1 MRLGPGLLVTAA
13 FIGPGTITTA
23 SVAGANFGFKLI
35 WTLLFS
41 VIATILLQSMAAR
54 LGVATGQDLAQALRA
69 NIQTPLF
76 KLLAIFLVISA
87 IGVGSAAYEA
97 GNLSGASMGLIGIFP
112 NVNPQIWTPLIAFLS
127 AGLLYSG
134 KHKVVENALIVLVI
148 LMSLVFISTLIMASP
163 SLGDIL
169 SGFTPSLPEGSIT
182 TVLALVGTTIVPYNL
197 FLHSGVLAAKHD
209 SKSDLQKVIKQTNV
223 DTGLSITLGGVITLA
238 ILSTASVAFYG
249 TNAGQISAAN
259 MAVQL
264 EPLLGDAAHYFFAIG
279 LFAAGL
285 TSAIT
290 APLAGAYAV
299 CGMLGWSNDMASTRF
314 KSVAIII
321 LLFGAAV
328 ASLGL
333 DPVAVIIFAQAANG
347 LLLPVITIYLV
358 WLVNQKSVM
367 GQFTNSIFLN
377 LITLPVLILIFGLSS
392 YKLIGLI
399 FN

>member
-23 SVAGANFGFKLI
+23 SVAGANFGFALI

-69 NIQTPLF
+69 HIKTPLF
-76 KLLAIFLVISA
+76 KSLAIFLVISA

-97 GNLSGASMGLIGIFP
+97 GNLSGASMGLIEIFP
-112 NVNPQIWTPLIAFLS
+112 YVNAQLWTPLIAFLS
-127 AGLLYSG
+127 AALLYSG
-134 KHKVVENALIVLVI
+134 KHKVVENALILLVI
-148 LMSLVFISTLIMASP
+148 LMSLVFISTLVMAAP
-163 SLGDIL
+163 SLSDVL
-169 SGFTPSLPEGSIT
+169 AGFIPSMPEGSIT

-197 FLHSGVLAAKHD
+197 FLHSGVLAARHD
-209 SKSDLQKVIKQTNV
+209 SKSDKQKVIKQTNV
-223 DTGLSITLGGVITLA
+223 DTGVSITLGGVITLA

-249 TNAGQISAAN
+249 TDAGQISAAN

-299 CGMLGWSNDMASTRF
+299 CGMLGWSNKMDNTRF
-314 KSVAIII
+314 KSVAIVI

-347 LLLPVITIYLV
+347 LLLPIVTTYLV
-358 WLVNQKSVM
+358 WLVNQKTVM
-367 GQFTNSIFLN
+367 GKYTNSMLVN
-377 LITLPVLILIFGLSS
+377 LLILPVLVLIFGLSG
-392 YKLIGLI
+392 YKLFSLI
-399 FN
+399 F

>member
-13 FIGPGTITTA
+13 FIGPGTITSA
-23 SVAGANFGFKLI
+23 SIAGANFGFALI

-54 LGVATGQDLAQALRA
+54 LGVATGQDLAQALRTH
-69 NIQTPLF
+69 IQTPLF
-76 KLLAIFLVISA
+76 KKLAAFLVISA

-97 GNLSGASMGLIGIFP
+97 GNLSGASMGLIEIFP
-112 NVNPQIWTPLIAFLS
+112 QVHAQVWTPLIAIFS
-127 AGLLYSG
+127 AALLYSG
-134 KHKVVENALIVLVI
+134 KHKVVETALIFLVI
-148 LMSLVFISTLIMASP
+148 LMSLVFISTLIMAAPPITQVLAGFVP
-163 SLGDIL
+163 SIPD
-169 SGFTPSLPEGSIT
+169 GSIT
-182 TVLALVGTTIVPYNL
+182 TVLALIGTTIVPYNL
-197 FLHSGVLAAKHD
+197 FLHSGVLAAQHD
-209 SKSDLQKVIKQTNV
+209 KQSDKRKVIKQTNL
-223 DTGLSITLGGVITLA
+223 DTGISITLGGVITLA

-249 TNAGQISAAN
+249 TDAGKVSAAN
-259 MAVQL
+259 MAMQL

-299 CGMLGWSNDMASTRF
+299 CGMIGWSNNMNSTHF
-314 KSVAIII
+314 KMVALII

-347 LLLPVITIYLV
+347 LLLPIVTTYLI

-367 GQFTNSIFLN
+367 GNYTNSTLVN
-377 LITLPVLILIFGLSS
+377 LLILPVLLLIFALSS
-392 YKLIGLI
+392 YKLFSLI
-399 FN
+399 F

>member
-23 SVAGANFGFKLI
+23 SVAGANFGFALI

-76 KLLAIFLVISA
+76 KSLAIFLVISA

-223 DTGLSITLGGVITLA
+223 DSGLSITLGGVITLA
-238 ILSTASVAFYG
+238 ILSTASVAFFG

-367 GQFTNSIFLN
+367 GKFTNSFILN
-377 LITLPVLILIFGLSS
+377 LVTLPVLMLIFGLSS

-399 FN
+399 F

>member
-23 SVAGANFGFKLI
+23 SVAGANFGFALI

-69 NIQTPLF
+69 HIETPLF
-76 KLLAIFLVISA
+76 KSLAIFLVISA

-97 GNLSGASMGLIGIFP
+97 GNLSGASMGLIEIFP
-112 NVNPQIWTPLIAFLS
+112 HVNAQLWTPLIAFLS
-127 AGLLYSG
+127 AVLLYSG
-134 KHKVVENALIVLVI
+134 KHKVVENALILLVI
-148 LMSLVFISTLIMASP
+148 LMSLVFISTLVMAAP
-163 SLGDIL
+163 SLSDVL
-169 SGFTPSLPEGSIT
+169 AGFIPSMPEGSIT

-197 FLHSGVLAAKHD
+197 FLHSGVLAARHD
-209 SKSDLQKVIKQTNV
+209 SKSDKQKVIKQTNV
-223 DTGLSITLGGVITLA
+223 DTGVSITLGGVITLA

-249 TNAGQISAAN
+249 TDAGQISAAN

-285 TSAIT
+285 TSAIS

-299 CGMLGWSNDMASTRF
+299 CGMLGWSNKMDNTRF
-314 KSVAIII
+314 KSVAIVI

-347 LLLPVITIYLV
+347 LLLPIVTTYLV

-367 GQFTNSIFLN
+367 GKYTNSMLVN
-377 LITLPVLILIFGLSS
+377 LLTLPVLVLIFGLSG
-392 YKLIGLI
+392 YKLFSLI
-399 FN
+399 F

>member
-23 SVAGANFGFKLI
+23 SVAGANFGFALI

-69 NIQTPLF
+69 HIETPLF
-76 KLLAIFLVISA
+76 KSLAIFLVISA

-97 GNLSGASMGLIGIFP
+97 GNLSGASMGLIEIFP
-112 NVNPQIWTPLIAFLS
+112 QVNAQLWTPLIAFLS
-127 AGLLYSG
+127 AVLLYSG
-134 KHKVVENALIVLVI
+134 KHKVVENALILLVI
-148 LMSLVFISTLIMASP
+148 LMSLVFISTLVMAAP
-163 SLGDIL
+163 SLSDVL
-169 SGFTPSLPEGSIT
+169 AGFIPSMPEGSVT

-197 FLHSGVLAAKHD
+197 FLHSGVLAARHD
-209 SKSDLQKVIKQTNV
+209 SESDKQKVIKETNI
-223 DTGLSITLGGVITLA
+223 DTGVSITLGGVITLA

-249 TNAGQISAAN
+249 TDAGQISAAN

-299 CGMLGWSNDMASTRF
+299 CGMLGWSNKMDNTRF
-314 KSVAIII
+314 KSVAIVI

-347 LLLPVITIYLV
+347 LLLPIVTAYLV
-358 WLVNQKSVM
+358 WLVNQKTVM
-367 GQFTNSIFLN
+367 GKYTNSVLVN
-377 LITLPVLILIFGLSS
+377 LFTLPVLVLIFGLSG
-392 YKLIGLI
+392 YKLFSLI
-399 FN
+399 F

>member
-23 SVAGANFGFKLI
+23 SVAGANFGFALI

-76 KLLAIFLVISA
+76 KSLAIFLVISA

-148 LMSLVFISTLIMASP
+148 LMSLVFISTLTMASP
-163 SLGDIL
+163 SLADIL
-169 SGFTPSLPEGSIT
+169 SGFMPSLPEGSIT

-209 SKSDLQKVIKQTNV
+209 SKSDLQNVIKQTNV

-249 TNAGQISAAN
+249 TNAGQISEAN

-367 GQFTNSIFLN
+367 GKFTNSFILN
-377 LITLPVLILIFGLSS
+377 LVTLPVLMLIFGLSS

-399 FN
+399 F

>member
-23 SVAGANFGFKLI
+23 SVAGANFGFALI

-54 LGVATGQDLAQALRA
+54 LGVTTGQDLAQALRA
-69 NIQTPLF
+69 HIETPLF
-76 KLLAIFLVISA
+76 KSLAIFLVISA

-97 GNLSGASMGLIGIFP
+97 GNLSGASMGLIEIFP
-112 NVNPQIWTPLIAFLS
+112 HVNAQLWTPLITFLS
-127 AGLLYSG
+127 AVLLYSG
-134 KHKVVENALIVLVI
+134 KHKVVENALILLVI
-148 LMSLVFISTLIMASP
+148 LMSLVFISTLVMAAP
-163 SLGDIL
+163 SLNDVL
-169 SGFTPSLPEGSIT
+169 AGFIPSMPEGSIT

-197 FLHSGVLAAKHD
+197 FLHSGVLAARHD
-209 SKSDLQKVIKQTNV
+209 SKSDKQKVIKQTNV
-223 DTGLSITLGGVITLA
+223 DTGVSITLGGVITLA

-249 TNAGQISAAN
+249 TDAGQISAAN

-264 EPLLGDAAHYFFAIG
+264 EPLLGDAAHYFFATG

-299 CGMLGWSNDMASTRF
+299 CGMLGWSNKMDNTRF
-314 KSVAIII
+314 KSVAIVI

-347 LLLPVITIYLV
+347 LLLPIVTTYLV
-358 WLVNQKSVM
+358 WLVNQSSVM
-367 GQFTNSIFLN
+367 GKYTNSMLVN
-377 LITLPVLILIFGLSS
+377 LLTLPVLVLIFGLSG
-392 YKLIGLI
+392 YKLFSLI
-399 FN
+399 F

>member
-23 SVAGANFGFKLI
+23 SVAGANFGFALI

-54 LGVATGQDLAQALRA
+54 LGVATGKDLAQALRA

-76 KLLAIFLVISA
+76 KSLAIFLVISA

-163 SLGDIL
+163 SLADIL

-223 DTGLSITLGGVITLA
+223 DTSLSITLGGVITLA

-367 GQFTNSIFLN
+367 GKFTNSFILN
-377 LITLPVLILIFGLSS
+377 LVTLPVLMLIFGLSS

-399 FN
+399 F

>member
-23 SVAGANFGFKLI
+23 SVAGANFGFALI

-54 LGVATGQDLAQALRA
+54 LGVATGKDLAQALRA

-76 KLLAIFLVISA
+76 KSLAIFLVISA

-367 GQFTNSIFLN
+367 GKFTNSFILN
-377 LITLPVLILIFGLSS
+377 LVTLPVLMLIFGLSS

-399 FN
+399 F

>member
-23 SVAGANFGFKLI
+23 SVAGANFGFALI

-69 NIQTPLF
+69 HIETPLF
-76 KLLAIFLVISA
+76 KSLAIFLVISA

-97 GNLSGASMGLIGIFP
+97 GNLSGASMGLIEIFP
-112 NVNPQIWTPLIAFLS
+112 QVNAQLWTPLIAFLS
-127 AGLLYSG
+127 AILLYSG
-134 KHKVVENALIVLVI
+134 KHKVVENALILLVI
-148 LMSLVFISTLIMASP
+148 LMSLVFISTLVMAAP
-163 SLGDIL
+163 SLSDVL
-169 SGFTPSLPEGSIT
+169 AGFIPSMPEGSVT

-197 FLHSGVLAAKHD
+197 FLHSGVLAARHD
-209 SKSDLQKVIKQTNV
+209 SESDKQKVIKETNI
-223 DTGLSITLGGVITLA
+223 DTGVSITLGGVITLA

-249 TNAGQISAAN
+249 TDAGQISAAN

-299 CGMLGWSNDMASTRF
+299 CGMLGWSNKMDNVRF
-314 KSVAIII
+314 KSVAIVI

-347 LLLPVITIYLV
+347 LLLPIVTAYLV
-358 WLVNQKSVM
+358 WLVNQKTVM
-367 GQFTNSIFLN
+367 GKYTNSVLVN
-377 LITLPVLILIFGLSS
+377 LLTLPVLVLIFGLSS
-392 YKLIGLI
+392 YKLFSLI
-399 FN
+399 F

>member
-23 SVAGANFGFKLI
+23 SVAGANFGFALI

-54 LGVATGQDLAQALRA
+54 LGVATGKDLAQALRA

-76 KLLAIFLVISA
+76 KSLAIFLVISA

-223 DTGLSITLGGVITLA
+223 DTSLSITLGGVITLA

-367 GQFTNSIFLN
+367 GKFTNSFILN
-377 LITLPVLILIFGLSS
+377 LVTLPVLMLIFGLSS

-399 FN
+399 F

>member
-23 SVAGANFGFKLI
+23 SVAGANFGFALI

-69 NIQTPLF
+69 HIETPLF
-76 KLLAIFLVISA
+76 KSLAIFLVISA

-97 GNLSGASMGLIGIFP
+97 GNLSGASMGLIEIFP
-112 NVNPQIWTPLIAFLS
+112 HVNAQLWTPLIAFLS
-127 AGLLYSG
+127 AVLLYSG
-134 KHKVVENALIVLVI
+134 KHKVVENALILLVI
-148 LMSLVFISTLIMASP
+148 LMSLVFISTLVMAAP
-163 SLGDIL
+163 SLSDVL
-169 SGFTPSLPEGSIT
+169 AGFIPSMPEGSIT

-197 FLHSGVLAAKHD
+197 FLHSGVLAARHD
-209 SKSDLQKVIKQTNV
+209 SKSDKQKVIKQTNV
-223 DTGLSITLGGVITLA
+223 DTGVSITLGGVITLA

-249 TNAGQISAAN
+249 TDAGQISAAN

-299 CGMLGWSNDMASTRF
+299 CGMLGWSNKMDNTRF
-314 KSVAIII
+314 KSVAIVI

-333 DPVAVIIFAQAANG
+333 DSVAVIIFAQAANG
-347 LLLPVITIYLV
+347 LLLPIVTTYLV
-358 WLVNQKSVM
+358 WLVNQKTVM
-367 GQFTNSIFLN
+367 GKYTNSMLVN
-377 LITLPVLILIFGLSS
+377 LLTLPVLVLIFGLSG
-392 YKLIGLI
+392 YKLFSLI
-399 FN
+399 F

>member
-23 SVAGANFGFKLI
+23 SVAGANFGFALI

-54 LGVATGQDLAQALRA
+54 LGVATGQDLAQALRTH
-69 NIQTPLF
+69 IKTPYL
-76 KLLAIFLVISA
+76 KALASFLVISA

-97 GNLSGASMGLIGIFP
+97 GNLSGASMGLVGIFP
-112 NVNPQIWTPLIAFLS
+112 TIGAQVWTPLIAVCS
-127 AGLLYSG
+127 AILLYSG
-134 KHKVVENALIVLVI
+134 KHKVVENALILLVI
-148 LMSLVFISTLIMASP
+148 LMSLVFISTLIMAAPPLTEVLAGFIPTMP
-163 SLGDIL
+163 S
-169 SGFTPSLPEGSIT
+169 GSIT
-182 TVLALVGTTIVPYNL
+182 TVLALIGTTIVPYNL
-197 FLHSGVLAAKHD
+197 FLHSGVLAAQDH
-209 SKSDLQKVIKQTNV
+209 SNSDKDTVIKQTNL

-238 ILSTASVAFYG
+238 ILSTASVAFFG
-249 TNAGQISAAN
+249 TDAGKISAAN

-264 EPLLGDAAHYFFAIG
+264 EPLLGEAAHYFFAIG

-299 CGMLGWSNDMASTRF
+299 CGMLGWSSEMSNTRF
-314 KSVAIII
+314 KTVAITI
-321 LLFGAAV
+321 LVFGALV

-347 LLLPVITIYLV
+347 LLLPIITAYLV

-367 GQFTNSIFLN
+367 GKYTNSTLLN
-377 LITLPVLILIFGLSS
+377 VVILPVLLLIFSLSC
-392 YKLIGLI
+392 YKLSGLI
-399 FN
+399 F

>member
-1 MRLGPGLLVTAA
+1 MRFGPGLLVTAA

-23 SVAGANFGFKLI
+23 SVAGANFGFALI

-69 NIQTPLF
+69 HIKTPYL
-76 KLLAIFLVISA
+76 KALASFLVISA

-97 GNLSGASMGLIGIFP
+97 GNLSGASMGLVGIFP
-112 NVNPQIWTPLIAFLS
+112 GVSAQIWTPLIAVCS
-127 AGLLYSG
+127 AILLYSG
-134 KHKVVENALIVLVI
+134 KHKVVENALILLVI
-148 LMSLVFISTLIMASP
+148 LMSLVFISTLIMAAPPMAKVLAGFIPTMP
-163 SLGDIL
+163 S
-169 SGFTPSLPEGSIT
+169 GSIT
-182 TVLALVGTTIVPYNL
+182 TVLALIGTTIVPYNL
-197 FLHSGVLAAKHD
+197 FLHSGVLAAQDH
-209 SKSDLQKVIKQTNV
+209 SKSDKDTVIKQTNL

-249 TNAGQISAAN
+249 TDAGKISAAN

-264 EPLLGDAAHYFFAIG
+264 EPLLGEAAHYFFAIG

-299 CGMLGWSNDMASTRF
+299 CGMLGWSNKMDNTRF
-314 KSVAIII
+314 KSVAIVI

-347 LLLPVITIYLV
+347 LLLPIVTTYLV
-358 WLVNQKSVM
+358 WLVNQKTVM
-367 GQFTNSIFLN
+367 GKYTNSMLVN
-377 LITLPVLILIFGLSS
+377 LLTLPVLVLIFGLSG
-392 YKLIGLI
+392 YKLFSLI
-399 FN
+399 F

>member
-23 SVAGANFGFKLI
+23 SVAGANFGFALI

-76 KLLAIFLVISA
+76 KSLAIFLVISA

-163 SLGDIL
+163 SLADIL
-169 SGFTPSLPEGSIT
+169 SGFMPSLPEGSIT

-264 EPLLGDAAHYFFAIG
+264 EPLLGDGAHYFFAIG

-367 GQFTNSIFLN
+367 GKFTNSFILN
-377 LITLPVLILIFGLSS
+377 LVTLPVLMLIFGLSS

-399 FN
+399 F

>member
-23 SVAGANFGFKLI
+23 SVAGANFGFALI

-69 NIQTPLF
+69 HIETPLF
-76 KLLAIFLVISA
+76 KSLAIFLVISA

-97 GNLSGASMGLIGIFP
+97 GNLSGASMGLIEIFP
-112 NVNPQIWTPLIAFLS
+112 HVNAQLWTPLIAFLS
-127 AGLLYSG
+127 AVLLYSG
-134 KHKVVENALIVLVI
+134 KHKVVENALILLVI
-148 LMSLVFISTLIMASP
+148 LMSLVFISTLVMAAP
-163 SLGDIL
+163 SLSDVL
-169 SGFTPSLPEGSIT
+169 AGFIPSMPEGSIT

-197 FLHSGVLAAKHD
+197 FLHSGVLAARHD
-209 SKSDLQKVIKQTNV
+209 SKSDKQKVIKQTNV
-223 DTGLSITLGGVITLA
+223 DTGVSITLGGVITLA
-238 ILSTASVAFYG
+238 ILSTSSVAFYG
-249 TNAGQISAAN
+249 TDAGQISAAN

-299 CGMLGWSNDMASTRF
+299 CGMLGWSNKMDNTRF
-314 KSVAIII
+314 KSVAIVI

-347 LLLPVITIYLV
+347 LLLPIVTTYLV
-358 WLVNQKSVM
+358 WLVNQKTVM
-367 GQFTNSIFLN
+367 GKYTNSMLVN
-377 LITLPVLILIFGLSS
+377 LLTLPVLVLIFGLSG
-392 YKLIGLI
+392 YKLFSLI
-399 FN
+399 F

>member
-23 SVAGANFGFKLI
+23 SVAGANFGFALI

-69 NIQTPLF
+69 HIETPLF
-76 KLLAIFLVISA
+76 KSLAIFLVISA

-97 GNLSGASMGLIGIFP
+97 GNLSGASMGLIEIFP
-112 NVNPQIWTPLIAFLS
+112 QVNAQLWTPLIAFLS
-127 AGLLYSG
+127 AVLLYSG
-134 KHKVVENALIVLVI
+134 KHKVVENALILLVI
-148 LMSLVFISTLIMASP
+148 LMSLVFISTLVMAAP
-163 SLGDIL
+163 SLSDVL
-169 SGFTPSLPEGSIT
+169 AGFIPSMPEGSIT

-197 FLHSGVLAAKHD
+197 FLHSGVLAARHN
-209 SKSDLQKVIKQTNV
+209 SKSDKQKVIKETNI
-223 DTGLSITLGGVITLA
+223 DTGVSITLGGVITLA

-249 TNAGQISAAN
+249 TDAGQISAAN

-299 CGMLGWSNDMASTRF
+299 CGMLGWSNKMDNVRF
-314 KSVAIII
+314 KSVAIVI

-347 LLLPVITIYLV
+347 LLLPIVTTYLV
-358 WLVNQKSVM
+358 WLVNQKTVM
-367 GQFTNSIFLN
+367 GKYTNSLLVN
-377 LITLPVLILIFGLSS
+377 LFTLPVLVLIFGLSG
-392 YKLIGLI
+392 YKLFSLI
-399 FN
+399 F

>member
-23 SVAGANFGFKLI
+23 SVAGANFGFALI

-69 NIQTPLF
+69 HIETPLF
-76 KLLAIFLVISA
+76 KSLAIFLVISA

-97 GNLSGASMGLIGIFP
+97 GNLSGASMGLIEIFP
-112 NVNPQIWTPLIAFLS
+112 HVNAQLWTPLIAFLS
-127 AGLLYSG
+127 AVLLYSG
-134 KHKVVENALIVLVI
+134 KHKVVENALILLVI
-148 LMSLVFISTLIMASP
+148 LMSLVFISTLVMAAP
-163 SLGDIL
+163 SLSDVL
-169 SGFTPSLPEGSIT
+169 AGFIPSMPEGSIT

-197 FLHSGVLAAKHD
+197 FLHSGVLAARHD
-209 SKSDLQKVIKQTNV
+209 SKSDKQKVIKQTNV
-223 DTGLSITLGGVITLA
+223 DTGVSITLGGVITLA

-249 TNAGQISAAN
+249 TDAGQISAAN

-299 CGMLGWSNDMASTRF
+299 CGMLGWSNKMDNTRF
-314 KSVAIII
+314 KSVAIVI

-347 LLLPVITIYLV
+347 LLLPIVTTYLV
-358 WLVNQKSVM
+358 WLVNQKTVM
-367 GQFTNSIFLN
+367 GIYTNSMLVN
-377 LITLPVLILIFGLSS
+377 LLTLPVLVLIFGLSS
-392 YKLIGLI
+392 YKLFSLI
-399 FN
+399 F

>member
-23 SVAGANFGFKLI
+23 SVAGANFGFALI

-69 NIQTPLF
+69 HIETPLF
-76 KLLAIFLVISA
+76 KSLAIFLVISA

-97 GNLSGASMGLIGIFP
+97 GNLSGASMGLIEIFP
-112 NVNPQIWTPLIAFLS
+112 QVNAQLWTPLIAFLS
-127 AGLLYSG
+127 AVLLYSG
-134 KHKVVENALIVLVI
+134 KHKVVENALILLVI
-148 LMSLVFISTLIMASP
+148 LMSLVFISTLVMAAP
-163 SLGDIL
+163 SLSDVL
-169 SGFTPSLPEGSIT
+169 AGFIPSMPEGSIT

-197 FLHSGVLAAKHD
+197 FLHSGVLAARHD
-209 SKSDLQKVIKQTNV
+209 SKSDKQKVIKETNI
-223 DTGLSITLGGVITLA
+223 DTGVSITLGGVITLA

-249 TNAGQISAAN
+249 TDAGQISAAN

-299 CGMLGWSNDMASTRF
+299 CGMLGWSNKMDNVRF
-314 KSVAIII
+314 KSVAIVI

-347 LLLPVITIYLV
+347 LLLPIVTTYLV
-358 WLVNQKSVM
+358 WLVNQKTVM
-367 GQFTNSIFLN
+367 GKYTNSLLVN
-377 LITLPVLILIFGLSS
+377 LFTLPVLVLIFGLSG
-392 YKLIGLI
+392 YKLFSLI
-399 FN
+399 F

>member
-23 SVAGANFGFKLI
+23 SVAGANFGFALI

-69 NIQTPLF
+69 HIETPLF
-76 KLLAIFLVISA
+76 KSLAIFLVISA

-97 GNLSGASMGLIGIFP
+97 GNLSGASMGLIEIFP
-112 NVNPQIWTPLIAFLS
+112 HVNAQLWTPLIAFLS
-127 AGLLYSG
+127 AVLLYSG
-134 KHKVVENALIVLVI
+134 KHKVVENALILLVI
-148 LMSLVFISTLIMASP
+148 LMSLVFISTLVMAAP
-163 SLGDIL
+163 SLSDVL
-169 SGFTPSLPEGSIT
+169 AGFIPSMPEGSIT

-197 FLHSGVLAAKHD
+197 FLHSGVLAARHD
-209 SKSDLQKVIKQTNV
+209 SKSDKQKVIKQTNV
-223 DTGLSITLGGVITLA
+223 DTGVSIALGGVITLA

-249 TNAGQISAAN
+249 TDAGQISAAN

-299 CGMLGWSNDMASTRF
+299 CGMLGWSNKMDNTRF

-333 DPVAVIIFAQAANG
+333 DSVAVIIFAQAANG
-347 LLLPVITIYLV
+347 LLLPIVTTYLV
-358 WLVNQKSVM
+358 WLVNQKTVM
-367 GQFTNSIFLN
+367 GKYTNSMLVN
-377 LITLPVLILIFGLSS
+377 LLTLPVLVLIFGLSG
-392 YKLIGLI
+392 YKLFSLI
-399 FN
+399 F

>member
-23 SVAGANFGFKLI
+23 SVAGANFGFALI

-69 NIQTPLF
+69 HIETPLF
-76 KLLAIFLVISA
+76 KSLAIFLVISA

-97 GNLSGASMGLIGIFP
+97 GNLSGASMGLIEIFP
-112 NVNPQIWTPLIAFLS
+112 QVNAQLWTPLIAFLS
-127 AGLLYSG
+127 AILLYSG
-134 KHKVVENALIVLVI
+134 KHKVVENALILLVI
-148 LMSLVFISTLIMASP
+148 LMSLVFISTLVMAAP
-163 SLGDIL
+163 SLSDVL
-169 SGFTPSLPEGSIT
+169 AGFIPSMPESSVT

-197 FLHSGVLAAKHD
+197 FLHSGVLAARHD
-209 SKSDLQKVIKQTNV
+209 SESDKQKVIKETNI
-223 DTGLSITLGGVITLA
+223 DTGVSITLGGVITLA

-249 TNAGQISAAN
+249 TDAGQISAAN

-299 CGMLGWSNDMASTRF
+299 CGMLGWSNKMDNVRF
-314 KSVAIII
+314 KSVAIVI

-347 LLLPVITIYLV
+347 LLLPIVTTYLV
-358 WLVNQKSVM
+358 WLVNQKAVM
-367 GQFTNSIFLN
+367 GKYTNSVLVN
-377 LITLPVLILIFGLSS
+377 LLTLPVLVLIFGLSS
-392 YKLIGLI
+392 YKLFSLI
-399 FN
+399 F

>member
-23 SVAGANFGFKLI
+23 SVAGANFGFALI

-69 NIQTPLF
+69 NIQSPLF
-76 KLLAIFLVISA
+76 KSLAIFLVISA

-163 SLGDIL
+163 SLADIL

-182 TVLALVGTTIVPYNL
+182 TV
-197 FLHSGVLAAKHD
+197 
-209 SKSDLQKVIKQTNV
+209 
-223 DTGLSITLGGVITLA
+223 
-238 ILSTASVAFYG
+238 SVSY
-249 TNAGQISAAN
+249 TH
-259 MAVQL
+259 L
-264 EPLLGDAAHYFFAIG
+264 
-279 LFAAGL
+279 
-285 TSAIT
+285 
-290 APLAGAYAV
+290 
-299 CGMLGWSNDMASTRF
+299 
-314 KSVAIII
+314 
-321 LLFGAAV
+321 
-328 ASLGL
+328 
-333 DPVAVIIFAQAANG
+333 
-347 LLLPVITIYLV
+347 
-358 WLVNQKSVM
+358 
-367 GQFTNSIFLN
+367 
-377 LITLPVLILIFGLSS
+377 TLPTNREV
-392 YKLIGLI
+392 
-399 FN
+399 

>member
-23 SVAGANFGFKLI
+23 SVAGANFGFALI

-69 NIQTPLF
+69 HIETPLF
-76 KLLAIFLVISA
+76 KSLAIFLVISA

-97 GNLSGASMGLIGIFP
+97 GNLSGASMGLIEIFP
-112 NVNPQIWTPLIAFLS
+112 HVNAQLWTPLIAFLS
-127 AGLLYSG
+127 AVLLYSG
-134 KHKVVENALIVLVI
+134 KHKVVENALILLVI
-148 LMSLVFISTLIMASP
+148 LMSLVFISTLVMAAP
-163 SLGDIL
+163 SLSDVL
-169 SGFTPSLPEGSIT
+169 AGFIPSMPEGSIT

-197 FLHSGVLAAKHD
+197 FLHSGVLAARHD
-209 SKSDLQKVIKQTNV
+209 SKSDKQKVIKQTNV
-223 DTGLSITLGGVITLA
+223 DTGVSITLGGVITLA

-249 TNAGQISAAN
+249 TDAGQISAAN

-299 CGMLGWSNDMASTRF
+299 CGMLGWSNKMDNTRF
-314 KSVAIII
+314 KSVAIVI

-347 LLLPVITIYLV
+347 LLLPIVTTYLV
-358 WLVNQKSVM
+358 WLVNQKTVM
-367 GQFTNSIFLN
+367 GKYTNSLLVN
-377 LITLPVLILIFGLSS
+377 LLTLPVLVLIFGLSG
-392 YKLIGLI
+392 YKLFSLI
-399 FN
+399 F

>member
-23 SVAGANFGFKLI
+23 SVAGANFGFALI

-69 NIQTPLF
+69 HIETPLF
-76 KLLAIFLVISA
+76 KSLAIFLVISA

-97 GNLSGASMGLIGIFP
+97 GNLSGASMGLIEIFP
-112 NVNPQIWTPLIAFLS
+112 QVNAQLWTPLIAFLS
-127 AGLLYSG
+127 AILLYSG
-134 KHKVVENALIVLVI
+134 KHKVVENALILLVI
-148 LMSLVFISTLIMASP
+148 LMSLVFISTLVMAAP
-163 SLGDIL
+163 SLSDVL
-169 SGFTPSLPEGSIT
+169 AGFIPSMPEGSIT

-197 FLHSGVLAAKHD
+197 FLHSGVLAARHD
-209 SKSDLQKVIKQTNV
+209 SESDKQKVIKETNI
-223 DTGLSITLGGVITLA
+223 DTGVSITLGGMITLA

-249 TNAGQISAAN
+249 TDAGQISAAN

-299 CGMLGWSNDMASTRF
+299 CGMLGWSNKMDNVRF
-314 KSVAIII
+314 KSVAIVI

-347 LLLPVITIYLV
+347 LLLPIVTTYLV
-358 WLVNQKSVM
+358 WLVNQKAVM
-367 GQFTNSIFLN
+367 GKYTNSVLVN
-377 LITLPVLILIFGLSS
+377 LLTLPVLVLIFGLSS
-392 YKLIGLI
+392 YKLFSLI
-399 FN
+399 F

>member
-1 MRLGPGLLVTAA
+1 LL
-13 FIGPGTITTA
+13 
-23 SVAGANFGFKLI
+23 
-35 WTLLFS
+35 
-41 VIATILLQSMAAR
+41 
-54 LGVATGQDLAQALRA
+54 
-69 NIQTPLF
+69 
-76 KLLAIFLVISA
+76 
-87 IGVGSAAYEA
+87 
-97 GNLSGASMGLIGIFP
+97 
-112 NVNPQIWTPLIAFLS
+112 FLS

-163 SLGDIL
+163 SLADIL

-367 GQFTNSIFLN
+367 GKFTNSFILN
-377 LITLPVLILIFGLSS
+377 LVTLPVLMLIFGLSS

-399 FN
+399 F

>member
-23 SVAGANFGFKLI
+23 SVAGANFGFALI

-54 LGVATGQDLAQALRA
+54 LGVATGKDLAQALRA

-76 KLLAIFLVISA
+76 KSLAIFLVISA

-209 SKSDLQKVIKQTNV
+209 SKSDLQKVIKQINV

-321 LLFGAAV
+321 LLFGGAV

-367 GQFTNSIFLN
+367 GKFTNSFILN
-377 LITLPVLILIFGLSS
+377 LVTLPVLMLIFGLSS

-399 FN
+399 F

>member
-23 SVAGANFGFKLI
+23 SVAGANFGFALI

-69 NIQTPLF
+69 HIETPLF
-76 KLLAIFLVISA
+76 KSLAIFLVISA

-97 GNLSGASMGLIGIFP
+97 GNLSGASMGLIEIFP
-112 NVNPQIWTPLIAFLS
+112 QVNAQLWTPLIAFLS
-127 AGLLYSG
+127 AILLYSG
-134 KHKVVENALIVLVI
+134 KHKVVENALILLVI
-148 LMSLVFISTLIMASP
+148 LMSLVFISTLVMAAP
-163 SLGDIL
+163 SLSDVL
-169 SGFTPSLPEGSIT
+169 AGFIPSMPEGSVT

-197 FLHSGVLAAKHD
+197 FLHSGVLAARHD
-209 SKSDLQKVIKQTNV
+209 SESDKQKVIKETNI
-223 DTGLSITLGGVITLA
+223 DTGVSITLGGVITLA

-249 TNAGQISAAN
+249 TDAGQISAAN

-299 CGMLGWSNDMASTRF
+299 CGMLGWSNKMDNVRF
-314 KSVAIII
+314 KSVAIVI

-347 LLLPVITIYLV
+347 LLLPIVTTYLV

-367 GQFTNSIFLN
+367 GKYTNSVLVN
-377 LITLPVLILIFGLSS
+377 LLTLPVLVLIFGLSS
-392 YKLIGLI
+392 YKLFSLI
-399 FN
+399 F

>member
-1 MRLGPGLLVTAA
+1 MRFGPGLLVTAA

-23 SVAGANFGFKLI
+23 SVAGANFGFALI

-69 NIQTPLF
+69 HIKTPYL
-76 KLLAIFLVISA
+76 KALASFLVISA

-97 GNLSGASMGLIGIFP
+97 GNLSGASMGLAGIFP
-112 NVNPQIWTPLIAFLS
+112 GVSAQIWTPLIAVCS
-127 AGLLYSG
+127 AILLYSG
-134 KHKVVENALIVLVI
+134 KHKVVENALILLVI
-148 LMSLVFISTLIMASP
+148 LMSLVFISTLIMAAPPMAKVLAGFIPTMP
-163 SLGDIL
+163 S
-169 SGFTPSLPEGSIT
+169 GSIT
-182 TVLALVGTTIVPYNL
+182 TVLALIGTTIVPYNL
-197 FLHSGVLAAKHD
+197 FLHSGVLAAQDH
-209 SKSDLQKVIKQTNV
+209 SKSDKDTVIKQTNL

-249 TNAGQISAAN
+249 TDAGKISAAN

-264 EPLLGDAAHYFFAIG
+264 EPLLGEAAHYFFAIG

-299 CGMLGWSNDMASTRF
+299 CGMLGWSSEMSNTRF
-314 KSVAIII
+314 KTVAITI
-321 LLFGAAV
+321 LAFGAFV

-347 LLLPVITIYLV
+347 LLLPIITAYLV

-367 GQFTNSIFLN
+367 GKYTNSTLLN
-377 LITLPVLILIFGLSS
+377 VVILPVLLLIFSLSC
-392 YKLIGLI
+392 YKLSGLI
-399 FN
+399 F

>member
-23 SVAGANFGFKLI
+23 SIAGANFGFTLI

-54 LGVATGQDLAQALRA
+54 LGVVTGQDLAQALRTH
-69 NIQTPLF
+69 IQHPLF
-76 KLLAIFLVISA
+76 KPLAAFLVISA

-97 GNLSGASMGLIGIFP
+97 GNLSGATMGLIEIFP
-112 NVNPQIWTPLIAFLS
+112 QVQAQVWTPLIAIFS
-127 AGLLYSG
+127 ALLLYSG
-134 KHKVVENALIVLVI
+134 KHKVVETALIFLVL
-148 LMSLVFISTLIMASP
+148 LMSLVFISTLVMAAPPMAQIFAGFIP
-163 SLGDIL
+163 SI
-169 SGFTPSLPEGSIT
+169 PEGSIT

-197 FLHSGVLAAKHD
+197 FLHSGILAAKHD
-209 SKSDLQKVIKQTNV
+209 KQIDQRKLIKHTNL
-223 DTGLSITLGGVITLA
+223 DTGISITLGGVITLA

-249 TNAGQISAAN
+249 SEVGKVSAAN
-259 MAVQL
+259 MAMQL
-264 EPLLGDAAHYFFAIG
+264 EPLLGNAAHYFFAIG

-299 CGMLGWSNDMASTRF
+299 CGMLGWSNDMNNNRF
-314 KSVAIII
+314 KLVAIVI
-321 LLFGAAV
+321 LVFGAAV

-347 LLLPVITIYLV
+347 ILLPIVTTYLV
-358 WLVNQKSVM
+358 WLVNQKYVM
-367 GQFTNSIFLN
+367 GDYTNSMLVN
-377 LITLPVLILIFGLSS
+377 LLILPVLLLIFGLSS
-392 YKLIGLI
+392 YKLISLI
-399 FN
+399 F